1 MSIFNFKTP
10 TLPLALGLILS
21 AGVVIGGAPAFAQGA
36 ADDATLQP
44 TNMTAQAGGVE
55 ILLNGDEAEVVETPQ
70 LAAML
75 PPQAM
80 EAFAMEGG
88 HGAWGHHSMFSEGNK
103 LSDDQLE
110 RLYAI
115 KEDSH
120 EQSALKKV
128 QSHILGRKL
137 KDTLSAANIDT
148 AAAKD
153 LEGKIISLK
162 SEIATIHMDAL
173 IKMAQVLTPEQ
184 RHEVRMHMLR
194 GSMGHHGHHGHWG
207 HHGGEGGPSHEH
219 H

>member
-1 MSIFNFKTP
+1 MSILKFKTP

-21 AGVVIGGAPAFAQGA
+21 AGVVMGAPAYAQGA
-36 ADDATLQP
+36 ADNATLQQSD
-44 TNMTAQAGGVE
+44 MTAQSGGVE
-55 ILLNGDEAEVVETPQ
+55 ILLNGDEAQVVETPQ

-75 PPQAM
+75 PPQALD
-80 EAFAMEGG
+80 AFAMEGG
-88 HGAWGHHSMFSEGNK
+88 GGHGGGWGHHMFSEGNK
-103 LSDDQLE
+103 LTDDQLE

-120 EQSALKKV
+120 EQSAMKKV
-128 QSHILGRKL
+128 QAHIFGRKL

-153 LEGKIISLK
+153 LEGKIIALK
-162 SEIATIHMDAL
+162 SDIATIHMDAL

-207 HHGGEGGPSHEH
+207 HGGPGGPSHEH